1 LRALRAF
8 AEPSRA
14 PSSFATHAATAD
26 GEKWREPGLLL
37 AMPRHSTAVDDGF
50 LSASEI
56 AGLRLE
62 ADLVL
67 LSACNTGAGDGGV
80 ASEWLSGLAPAF
92 VHAGSGSLLVSHWNV
107 DSEAGQRIVTGLFE
121 LARDAHGLR
130 HSEALRRTML
140 RMLSDPARPRWSH
153 PYYWAAFQMVG
164 DVLSARSP

>member
-1 LRALRAF
+1 
-8 AEPSRA
+8 
-14 PSSFATHAATAD
+14 
-26 GEKWREPGLLL
+26 
-37 AMPRHSTAVDDGF
+37 VDDGF